1 MIKRISIS
9 ILFMCIALNLF
20 SLDAEKKYLIDKYF
34 PEPSI
39 NQKFTEINNF
49 TIAGKYEEAKQIIYS
64 LKQNKS
70 NLPLLAAASIYEA
83 NILYN
88 QSNYKRCIE
97 FCDTAIKILNNDYT
111 NGYVI
116 KSLNLKAKALATI
129 DEFTEAF
136 ELYSFIKKK
145 AKENNDQYGLSVAY
159 YLSGSALSDVGKTQ
173 ESLAQFD
180 SSLVIKKQIDDE
192 LGEAAC
198 YAFIGLD
205 NSFFGNYSNAISF
218 IQKSIT
224 IRERIGDKRGL
235 ANSYLCLYKIYFGMG
250 ELDKALQSEFKSL
263 EICTAIND
271 LQCVSGRYTNIG
283 QLYQN
288 KGDHK
293 KALEYHF
300 KALEISKKINLKNRT
315 ALIHENIARVY
326 LKLNQLDLAFANLD
340 TSFTIRTIINDK
352 EGIANTQLVYA
363 MYYQKTNNIDKAID
377 HAEKSLQ
384 SAKTLQ
390 LAVLIKDA
398 HEVLSNLY
406 LKKNNNS
413 EALFHYKAFIA
424 LRDSIYNIEKTKEIT
439 RKELEFDFSKKEQ
452 FQKIVQEKELS
463 IVEQENEKQR
473 TIRNVSL
480 LFSIIVIGF
489 LFVAIRA
496 NRIKHKAKKE
506 VEFANKLLHS
516 INLELKENNK
526 TIELQ
531 KHTIEHKSREITD
544 SIKYANNIQSALMPR
559 EEEVANYFMEAF
571 VLFKPK
577 AIISGDFYWISEVDN
592 KIIYATAD
600 CTGHGVP
607 GGFMSM
613 LGISLLNEV
622 VKEHELI
629 DPALILS
636 RLRKKVITALR
647 QKGISGEHQD
657 GMDMIICV
665 IDKVKKEL
673 VYASANRPL
682 YIVSKNDTSYNLK
695 EYKGDSQPVGIY
707 GRELKPFKQ
716 FKIQLSD
723 EDTIYTFSDG
733 FADQFGGPNGK
744 KFKYKQ
750 MQELFLA
757 VADKPLAQQKFLIE
771 TAFTIWQGDME
782 QIDDVCVIGVR
793 V

>member
-1 MIKRISIS
+1 
-9 ILFMCIALNLF
+9 MCLAFNLF
-20 SLDAEKKYLIDKYF
+20 SINVEKKQLIDKYF
-34 PEPSI
+34 PEVPI
-39 NQKFTEINNF
+39 NNKLTEIYNL
-49 TIAGKYEEAKQIIYS
+49 TLSGKYEDAKQLIYS
-64 LKQNKS
+64 LKQNKN
-70 NLPLLAAASIYEA
+70 NLPLFAAASIYEA
-83 NILYN
+83 NIIYN
-88 QSNYKRCIE
+88 QSNYIRCIE
-97 FCDTAIKILNNDYT
+97 ICDTAIKILNNDFS
-111 NGYVI
+111 NRYVI
-116 KSLNLKAKALATI
+116 KALNLKAKALATI
-129 DEFTEAF
+129 DEFDKAF
-136 ELYSFIKKK
+136 ELYSLIKKK
-145 AKENNDQYGLSVAY
+145 AKENDDQYGLSIAY

-173 ESLAQFD
+173 ESLLQYD
-180 SSLVIKKQIDDE
+180 SSLVIKKQLGDE
-192 LGEAAC
+192 LGEAGC
-198 YAFIGLD
+198 YAFIGL
-205 NSFFGNYSNAISF
+205 NYSFLGNYSNAISF

-224 IRERIGDKRGL
+224 IREKIGDKRGL

-263 EICTAIND
+263 EICTTIND

-288 KGDHK
+288 KGDYK

-326 LKLNQLDLAFANLD
+326 LKLNQLDLAFKNLD
-340 TSFTIRTIINDK
+340 TSFTIRTSLNDR

-363 MYYQKTNNIDKAID
+363 MYYQQTNNIDKAISY
-377 HAEKSLQ
+377 AEKSLKG
-384 SAKTLQ
+384 AKTLQ

-398 HEVLSNLY
+398 HEVLCNLY
-406 LKKNNNS
+406 MKNNNNA
-413 EALFHYKAFIA
+413 EALFHYKSFIA

-452 FQKIVQEKELS
+452 LQKIFQENELS
-463 IVEQENEKQR
+463 IASHENEKQR

-489 LFVAIRA
+489 LFIAIRA
-496 NRIKHKAKKE
+496 NRIKHKAQKE
-506 VEFANKLLHS
+506 VEYANKLLNS
-516 INLELKENNK
+516 INNELKENNK

-531 KHTIEHKSREITD
+531 KLTIEHKSREITD

-559 EEEVANYFMEAF
+559 EDEVANYFKDAF

-622 VKEHELI
+622 VKEHELTE
-629 DPALILS
+629 PALILS
-636 RLRKKVITALR
+636 RIRKKVITALR
-647 QKGISGEHQD
+647 QKGLSGEHQD
-657 GMDMIICV
+657 GMDMIVCV
-665 IDKVKKEL
+665 IDKSKNEL
-673 VYASANRPL
+673 IFASANRPI
-682 YIVSKNDTSYNLK
+682 YIVSKNQNEYSLT
-695 EYKGDSQPVGIY
+695 EYKGDNHPVGIY
-707 GRELKPFKQ
+707 GRDLKPFKQ
-716 FKIQLSD
+716 LKIQLS
-723 EDTIYTFSDG
+723 EDDTLYTFSDG
-733 FADQFGGPNGK
+733 FADQFGGPSGK

-750 MQELFLA
+750 MKELFLA
-757 VADKPLAQQKFLIE
+757 IADKPLATQKKLID
-771 TAFTIWQGDME
+771 TAFTDWQGDLE
-782 QIDDVCVIGVR
+782 QIDDICIIGVK